1 VIDGHTTLGQ
11 YLLKIAIGHGITDV
25 EKHGVDDHG
34 FWIMRTFEIN
44 DNEWFPPAA
53 LYKSIFH
60 DGPE

>member
-1 VIDGHTTLGQ
+1 LARFDAVGGVHP
-11 YLLKIAIGHGITDV
+11 IGLTDV